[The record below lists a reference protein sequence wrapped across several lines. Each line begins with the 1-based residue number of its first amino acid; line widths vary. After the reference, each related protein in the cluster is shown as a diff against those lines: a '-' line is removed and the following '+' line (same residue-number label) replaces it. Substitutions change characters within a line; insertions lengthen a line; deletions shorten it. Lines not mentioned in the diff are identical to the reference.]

1 MHPTPGNLNAV
12 QFFNPASA
20 FLVFFTMPAKV
31 KNTAKKQG
39 QKRQRS
45 KQKTISKRR
54 KLDVEYEELGDI
66 DSWDWNEVSTATAS
80 MTGDLGG
87 FLCLEEIDDVAVDYE
102 GDDQTGRVAKF
113 KVCVCMA

>member
-1 MHPTPGNLNAV
+1 
-12 QFFNPASA
+12 
-20 FLVFFTMPAKV
+20 MPAKV

-45 KQKTISKRR
+45 KQKSISKRR

-66 DSWDWNEVSTATAS
+66 DSWDWNEVSTATTS
-80 MTGDLGG
+80 MTSDLGG

-113 KVCVCMA
+113 KVCVCMG